1 MLFGAKTNKRRCEPH
16 GQIKNERRK
25 DEQTTNKQRTKD
37 EEQWYKSGF
46 LEVYNEYFCYKNN
59 LFF

>member
-1 MLFGAKTNKRRCEPH
+1 MNEQKTNKRRT
-16 GQIKNERRK
+16 K
-25 DEQTTNKQRTKD
+25 DEQKTKKRRTKDEEKTNKQRTKD
-37 EEQWYKSGF
+37 EEQYYKSGF

>member
-1 MLFGAKTNKRRCEPH
+1 MNEQKTNKRRT
-16 GQIKNERRK
+16 K

-46 LEVYNEYFCYKNN
+46 LEVYNKYFCYKNN

>member
-1 MLFGAKTNKRRCEPH
+1 M
-16 GQIKNERRK
+16 NEEK
-25 DEQTTNKQRTKD
+25 TNKQRTKD

>member
-1 MLFGAKTNKRRCEPH
+1 MNEEKKNKQRTNNEQTTNKQRT
-16 GQIKNERRK
+16 NN
-25 DEQTTNKQRTKD
+25 EQTTNKQRTKD

>member
-1 MLFGAKTNKRRCEPH
+1 MNEEKTKKRRTKDEQKTNKRRT
-16 GQIKNERRK
+16 K

>member
-1 MLFGAKTNKRRCEPH
+1 MNEEKTNKQRT
-16 GQIKNERRK
+16 K

-37 EEQWYKSGF
+37 EQKTNKQRTKDEEQCYKSGF

>member
-1 MLFGAKTNKRRCEPH
+1 MNEQMTNKQRTNNEQTTKKRRT
-16 GQIKNERRK
+16 K
-25 DEQTTNKQRTKD
+25 DEEKTNKQRTKD
-37 EEQWYKSGF
+37 EEQYYKSGF

>member
-1 MLFGAKTNKRRCEPH
+1 MLFEAKTNKQRTN
-16 GQIKNERRK
+16 NEQKTKKRRRK
-25 DEQTTNKQRTKD
+25 DEQKTKKQRTKD

-59 LFF
+59 LLF